1 MFIFLHI
8 IRLALL
14 VVILF
19 STQAAIAETEDDYL
33 KELEQEAANKIDYEP
48 AAAGAEASD
57 SAPSVSN
64 LDAPS
69 TDVELIQDKKEL
81 ISDITSFEKALKESY
96 KESYGL
102 YQELSAEQKDLIYQD
117 FKKNK
122 RLYNSSVKVISTY
135 LSSH

>member
-33 KELEQEAANKIDYEP
+33 KELEQEAANKIDNEP